1 VAKLLDNFVQVT
13 GLTAGSWQSKNLSGA
28 PWNVP
33 ATATGLLLVI
43 RNPHASTAYGY
54 GFRKPGSTDN
64 RTAPIRAKAQY
75 TAFPG
80 CSGSVLNYYIE
91 NTAVEVWLAGY
102 FEADAAFYDNGV
114 LQTGYYDNQ
123 WTILDLSSTLP
134 STAKAIILEVVDTGS
149 GNEIGFVPGTA
160 SPQELRNPIYNHQ
173 WVIVG
178 LDASRRYDIYANSA
192 YHTVHLVGYLV
203 AGKFLPTFTDK
214 TLTANDIFQDV
225 DLTADGPPFK
235 SVGAIVRVN
244 WYRQGGPQT
253 EKRFA
258 LRMKGSTDD
267 WQTYHELHDQCWYPV
282 KLDSGDIFQGKIDD
296 FNLYQE
302 FWLVGFLA
310 DALTG
315 IIADTTTGLSA
326 SAPNAL
332 LMAPL
337 EASPSL
343 SAALDIDNVGAMEF
357 SPMTMSGTGIVKM
370 AVAAMEFP
378 EMLMQ
383 GHGLVGQ
390 IGHGEMKM
398 PLFIMTGTSG
408 AIAVMQFS
416 KMGMAG
422 HGLVGQVGKGN
433 LLFSHAVMDGSGHV
447 SIIGTG
453 RMLFSPIKMTGNG
466 RVSVISD
473 GAMRFLL
480 PRMNAHGY
488 AGIVGDGAMVFPLPV
503 LSGAGFIE
511 AIGRGAMDFPLPRM
525 TGSGIEV
532 PVTIL
537 YKGVAIN
544 ASHFAITEY
553 KDFPFNSFAYFNGQ
567 YLGANGN
574 GIFVLGGNK
583 DNGKD
588 ISASIELPPVD
599 FGEGFIKRAR
609 EAWFT
614 YRADGQLT
622 LVIRLDEHETWES
635 TLELAGARS
644 HEERVKIARGIRNRF
659 LGFGVRNE
667 AGCDFD
673 IESLRV
679 LVDPIQRRNR

>member
-1 VAKLLDNFVQVT
+1 MAKLFDNLIQVT
-13 GLTAGSWQSKNLSGA
+13 GLTAGSWQSKNLSGV

-43 RNPHASTAYGY
+43 RNSHASTAYGY
-54 GFRKPGSTDN
+54 GFRKPVSTDN
-64 RTAPIRAKAQY
+64 RTAPILPKTQY

-102 FEADAAFYDNGV
+102 FEADAVFYDNGV
-114 LQTGYYDNQ
+114 LQTGHYNNQ
-123 WTILDLSSTLP
+123 WTTLDLSGSLP

-149 GNEIGFVPGTA
+149 GNDVGFVPGTA
-160 SPQELRNPIYNHQ
+160 TPQDLRNPIYNHQ

-178 LDASRRYDIYANSA
+178 LDASRRYDIYANTA

-214 TLTANDIFQDV
+214 TLSNNDVWEDK

-244 WYRQGGPQT
+244 WYRVQPPQT
-253 EKRFA
+253 EKRFV

-267 WQTYHELHDQCWYPV
+267 WLTYHELHDQCWYPV

-315 IIADTTTGLSA
+315 IMEDTTQGLSA
-326 SAPNAL
+326 TASNAL
-332 LMAPL
+332 LMPPI

-343 SAALDIDNVGAMEF
+343 SASIAVQNVGAMEF
-357 SPMTMSGTGIVKM
+357 STMAMSGSGTAKT
-370 AVAAMEFP
+370 AVAAMQFP
-378 EMLMQ
+378 EMVMQ

-398 PLFIMTGTSG
+398 PLFIMTGRSG
-408 AIAVMQFS
+408 AIAAMQFS

-422 HGLVGQVGKGN
+422 HGLVGQIGTGK
-433 LLFSHAVMDGSGHV
+433 LFFPALVITGTGHV

-453 RMLFSPIKMTGNG
+453 RMLFSPMEMVGNG
-466 RVSVISD
+466 KVSVISD

-488 AGIVGDGAMVFPLPV
+488 AGVVGDGAMAFPLPV
-503 LSGAGFIE
+503 LSGVGFIE
-511 AIGRGAMDFPLPRM
+511 VIGRGAMDFPLPRM
-525 TGSGIEV
+525 TGSGVEI

-544 ASHFAITEY
+544 ASHFAVSEY

-567 YLGANGN
+567 YLGANSN

-588 ISASIELPPVD
+588 IAASIELPPVD

-635 TLELAGARS
+635 ALELAGIKS
-644 HEERVKIARGIRNRF
+644 HEERVKIARGIKNRF
-659 LGFGVRNE
+659 LGFGIRNE